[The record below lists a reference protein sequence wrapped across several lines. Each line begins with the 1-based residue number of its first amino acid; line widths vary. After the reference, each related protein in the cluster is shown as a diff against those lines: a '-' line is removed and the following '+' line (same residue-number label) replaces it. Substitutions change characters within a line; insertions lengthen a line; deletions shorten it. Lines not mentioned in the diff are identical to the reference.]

1 MRSPGL
7 ILFLAVTNVVLA
19 CLAAYAWMRP
29 APPAPIL
36 NPPPAWLAA
45 GRKEGPRP
53 RLVETVVTNE
63 FKWGQLES
71 EDYRTYIKRLRSI
84 GCPEETI
91 KDIVIADL
99 DKLMSPRVASSG
111 AVKKQPKYWQDD
123 EKELIPPSAFLD
135 EKRQKREIDF
145 EKREMVRELLGLD
158 LAAERARTLGEEDRL
173 GERLP
178 FLSAEKKSK
187 VRMIMERY
195 AQEEVALREK
205 SWLEGEKLGPEDL
218 AKIRELQAAQQR
230 EVGAALTPAEMEK
243 YELWHSPVAQK
254 VRQSTFGMDASEG
267 EFLSVYSLRKGFE
280 ETWGEDKADLEDP
293 QVKAGREK
301 AEAELNRKIEEA
313 LGPKRYGEYVRA
325 QDPDFHAMSVAAA
338 QFQLPQQVASDVY
351 ELKKAAV
358 AEQEAIVSDESLSK
372 RQKKAALSAVEEETA
387 RAARAVMG
395 DRAFNYFKRHAQ
407 GGWLGEGR
415 QSPLPGAEP

>member
-1 MRSPGL
+1 M
-7 ILFLAVTNVVLA
+7 AVTNVVLA

-29 APPAPIL
+29 APPAPVL
-36 NPPPAWLAA
+36 SPPPAWLAA
-45 GRKEGPRP
+45 GRKEGPKP
-53 RLVETVVTNE
+53 RIVETVVTNE

-123 EKELIPPSAFLD
+123 EKELVPPSAFLD

-178 FLSAEKKSK
+178 FLSADKKSK

-230 EVGAALTPAEMEK
+230 EVGAALTPAEMEQ

-254 VRQSTFGMDASEG
+254 VRQSTFGMDASER

-301 AEAELNRKIEEA
+301 AEAELNRQIEEA